1 MAERSIQ
8 RRLLTF
14 PRPPVIARAAALIAL
29 VGVVCALGAYLWTRR
44 APSVAKPE
52 EPVLSGEVTA
62 IFQNFSHLE
71 TEAGKDKYLLTA
83 DTDRAFSNGAHELAN
98 PKLLVFDAEGKGA
111 DRITS
116 ETATYSQT
124 VALVVFER
132 NVKIE
137 SADGLTVETDRVRFN
152 QETHV
157 VDMEGPVKFKR
168 PNLEGVCRD
177 ATVEMDQGRLF
188 MHHDVDMT
196 FKSTD
201 EKPKDLTASSV
212 TGRDTELNAAPAG
225 DMVAGDGKKK
235 GHKKGGGKGGG
246 GGKKK
251 KAKLA
256 AQAAGGGGG
265 KGGGGKGGGAQPA
278 VDFSKGPKIPV
289 RVRSG
294 SAMFDRTALTAKYEG
309 GAVATREQDEMRGAE
324 LLGYLTDE
332 NRFKKIESRGDS
344 YLRAAGKAEAS
355 APSMDFLFA
364 DANQLQSAIATGGA
378 RLVSLGDP
386 PVRTVVG
393 DRIDLDFAP
402 GASGSELHQARANG
416 QSVVTVDAPPPTA
429 AAPNP
434 SARELKADAIV
445 LDMFPGGQFAEAAD
459 ATGNAVLTITPVK
472 AGPGV
477 DRRRIS
483 APHMRMEFFEERN
496 LARLFTASGGVRYD
510 TEPTASDGRAARV
523 STSDTASAT
532 FNKELQDLNRLEQN
546 GNFKYV
552 EGDRNATSNTAVYT
566 SIDDTLT
573 MHGPTENG
581 RPTIWDSKGRSQ
593 ADEIEI
599 HPNARTSTGRGDVR
613 TTYYSQESTGGATPF
628 GKSKSPVFITGQR
641 VDAREADGGVAV
653 YTGNARAWQDDSY
666 VRGDKITLFHDDRRT
681 VVEGNVESGLYQAK
695 TKDDKGADTT
705 VPIFTTA
712 ARMTY
717 SDVDRTAHYEGNVD
731 SRQAPQELKSDVQD
745 VWLTTGEQATVEKL
759 IATGN
764 VVITEPGRTGRGQ
777 KLVYT
782 ASDQKAVLTGNNARV
797 DDTAQGTTT
806 GEELTFYV
814 GGERIRAT
822 GRSGAGRVKSTHRVA
837 SGESQQ

>member
-1 MAERSIQ
+1 MAERSLQ

-14 PRPPVIARAAALIAL
+14 PRPPVIARAAALVAL
-29 VGVVCALGAYLWTRR
+29 VGVVTALGVFLWSRR
-44 APSVAKPE
+44 APVPPKPE
-52 EPVLSGEVTA
+52 EPVLGGEVTA

-98 PKLLVFDAEGKGA
+98 VKLLVFGADGKGT
-111 DRITS
+111 DRIVS
-116 ETATYSQT
+116 ESATYSQD
-124 VALVVFER
+124 VALVVFEK

-157 VDMEGPVKFKR
+157 VDMLGPVKYKR

-201 EKPKDLTASSV
+201 EKPKDLTAASITGEASV
-212 TGRDTELNAAPAG
+212 AGPSDTQPAAPAQG
-225 DMVAGDGKKK
+225 GKKGKKK
-235 GHKKGGGKGGG
+235 GGGGGHGGGHGG

-265 KGGGGKGGGAQPA
+265 GPKPA
-278 VDFSKGPKIPV
+278 VDFSHGPKIPV
-289 RVRSG
+289 RIQSA

-309 GAVATREQDEMRGAE
+309 GAVVTREQDELRGAT
-324 LLGYLTDE
+324 LVGYLTDE
-332 NRFKKIESRGDS
+332 TRFKKVESRGDAF
-344 YLRAAGKAEAS
+344 LRANGKAEAS
-355 APSMDFLFA
+355 APSIDFLFA

-378 RLVSLGDP
+378 RMVSLGDP
-386 PVRTVVG
+386 PIRTVTG
-393 DRIDLDFAP
+393 DRIDIDFAP
-402 GASGSELHQARANG
+402 GATGSELHQARVNG
-416 QSVVTVDAPPPTA
+416 QAVVTVDAPPATA

-434 SARELKADAIV
+434 SSRELKADVIV
-445 LDMFPGGQFAEAAD
+445 LDMLAGGQFAESAD
-459 ATGNAVLTITPVK
+459 ATGNAVLTITPSK
-472 AGPGV
+472 PGPRV

-483 APHMRMEFFEERN
+483 AEHMRMDFFEEKN
-496 LARLFTASGGVRYD
+496 LARAFTATGGVRTE
-510 TEPTASDGRAARV
+510 TEPTVNDGRAVRV
-523 STSDTASAT
+523 TTSNVANAT
-532 FNKELQDLNRLEQN
+532 FNRETQDINRMEQT
-546 GNFKYV
+546 GEFKYV
-552 EGDRNATSNTAVYT
+552 EGERNATSNSAVYT
-566 SIDDTLT
+566 ALDDTLVL
-573 MHGPTENG
+573 HGPSQNG

-593 ADEIEI
+593 ADDIEI
-599 HPNARTSTGRGDVR
+599 RPNAQTSTGRGDVR

-628 GKSKSPVFITGQR
+628 GKTKSPVFLTAQR
-641 VDAREADGGVAV
+641 VDARQADGGVAV

-666 VRGDKITLFHDDRRT
+666 VKGDKITLFHDDRRT
-681 VVEGNVESGLYQAK
+681 VVEGSVESGLYKATAK
-695 TKDDKGADTT
+695 DAKGADTT

-712 ARMTY
+712 SQMTY
-717 SDVDRTAHYEGNVD
+717 SDPQRMAHYEGSVV

-745 VWLTTGEQATVEKL
+745 VWLTQGEQSTVDHL

-764 VVITEPGRTGRGQ
+764 VFMSEPGRKANGQ

-782 ASDQKAVLTGNNARV
+782 ASDQKAVLTGSNARV
-797 DDTAQGTTT
+797 DDAAQGTTT

-822 GRSGAGRVKSTHRVA
+822 GRPGAGRVKSTHRVA
-837 SGESQQ
+837 SGGSQE